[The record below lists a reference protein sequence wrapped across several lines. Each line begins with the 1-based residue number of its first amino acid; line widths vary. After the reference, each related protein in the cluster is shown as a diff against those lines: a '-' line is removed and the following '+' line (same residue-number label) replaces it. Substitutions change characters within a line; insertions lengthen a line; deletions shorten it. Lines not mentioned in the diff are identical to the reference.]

1 MNAPALQ
8 KIISWPNV
16 RGSLWTIGY
25 GRLGTILSP
34 EECGHLR
41 GLYMRGELFRTTIDM
56 ARYRFG
62 QGEYKYFAYPLPP
75 LVQEL
80 RESLYSQLAPLANEW
95 MAALSVPTNF
105 PANLSGWLKTCH
117 ANGQKR
123 PTPLLLRYRAGDYNS
138 LHQDLYG
145 PTAFPFQVI
154 TCLSKPDYEFTAGEL
169 LLVEQRP
176 RSQSVGQVV
185 RLEQGEAVV
194 ITTRYKPVK
203 GTRGYYRTNF
213 RHGISRLLT
222 GERYTLGIVFHD
234 AA

>member
-1 MNAPALQ
+1 MNAPAIQ
-8 KIISWPNV
+8 NAIQWTDV
-16 RGSLWTIGY
+16 RESLWTLGY

-34 EECGHLR
+34 EECGRLR
-41 GLYMRGELFRTTIDM
+41 GLYMRDVLFRSTIDM

-62 QGEYKYFAYPLPP
+62 QGEYKYFAYPLPA

-80 RESLYSQLAPLANEW
+80 RESLYSQLAPLAIEW
-95 MAALSVPTNF
+95 MAALSIPTDF
-105 PANLSGWLKTCH
+105 PANLSDWLITCH
-117 ANGQKR
+117 ADGQKR
-123 PTPLLLRYRAGDYNS
+123 PTPLLLRYQAGDYNC

-145 PTAFPFQVI
+145 QMAFPFQVI
-154 TCLSKPDYEFTAGEL
+154 TCLSKPDNEFSGGEL
-169 LLVEQRP
+169 LLVGQRP
-176 RSQSVGQVV
+176 RSQSVGHVI

-194 ITTRYKPVK
+194 ITTRYRPVK

-213 RHGISRLLT
+213 RHGVSRLLS